1 MVTKFGSNIKKADNL
16 FIGPLLRG
24 GRVTPEQIV
33 DQYKYSEQRRFAFMR
48 DMYKNVE
55 AARALGM
62 DDSLIRRE
70 LSKRKGLPRTVITQI
85 MSGNYSPKPPSSFF
99 VNRIREINNDLNE
112 KEGRDIENP
121 YFIAGEFINDIRF
134 NNTNIDLLDDELM
147 FKDIDIPS
155 PPGIIDSITEAFNTQ
170 TVQGG
175 APNASIVG
183 NTTQASGTM
192 KPYDQM
198 TVAEKIEYDNT
209 MRGI

>member
-1 MVTKFGSNIKKADNL
+1 M
-16 FIGPLLRG
+16 
-24 GRVTPEQIV
+24 TPKQIV
-33 DQYKYSEQRRFAFMR
+33 DQYKYSEQRRFQFMR

-62 DDSLIRRE
+62 DDGKIRAE
-70 LSKRKGLPRTVITQI
+70 LEKRKGLPRDVINQI
-85 MSGNYSPKPPSSFF
+85 MSGTYSPKAPSAFF

-121 YFIAGEFINDIRF
+121 YFIASEFISDNRF
-134 NNTNIDLLDDELM
+134 DNNNIDLLDDELM

-155 PPGIIDSITEAFNTQ
+155 PPGIMDSVTQAFNTQ
-170 TVQGG
+170 AVQGG
-175 APNASIVG
+175 APNVNIVG

-192 KPYDQM
+192 KPYGQM
-198 TVAEKIEYDNT
+198 NVAEKIEYDKA

>member
-1 MVTKFGSNIKKADNL
+1 MVTRFGSNIKKADNL

-24 GRVTPEQIV
+24 GRVTPKQIV
-33 DQYKYSEQRRFAFMR
+33 DQYKYSEQRRFQFMR

-62 DDSLIRRE
+62 DDGKIRAE
-70 LSKRKGLPRTVITQI
+70 LEKRKGLPRDVINQI
-85 MSGNYSPKPPSSFF
+85 MSGTYSPKAPSAFF

-121 YFIAGEFINDIRF
+121 YFIASEFISDIRF
-134 NNTNIDLLDDELM
+134 DNNNIDLLDDELM

-155 PPGIIDSITEAFNTQ
+155 PPGIMDSVTQAFNTQ
-170 TVQGG
+170 AVQGG
-175 APNASIVG
+175 APNVNIVG

-192 KPYDQM
+192 KPYGQM
-198 TVAEKIEYDNT
+198 TVAEKIEYDKA